1 MDVDFVSHG
10 GNLGETFGREGV
22 ILTYNFRMES
32 RLLPRYDG
40 GSLVNLMASLAQACG
55 ATPRHA
61 NLDALPPS
69 SLQAARNVVFLVI
82 DGLGDNYLMRRGAG
96 GALAGKR
103 RAAITSVF
111 PSTTASAIT
120 TTYTG
125 CTPLEHGL
133 TGWFTL
139 FGEAGCVGAPL
150 PFLSR
155 GDHRPLRERGVT
167 PHQLFTAA
175 PLFDSLRARSFIVT
189 SRDIVDSAYNQRHC
203 GATQRLAYDT
213 AGEMAEAVEA
223 VVKSGPERK
232 FVYAYWPHYDRI
244 SHPHGSESAEA
255 LAELQRID
263 EAFADLLRRLAGTES
278 AIVATADHGFVDVTP
293 EESLELPAALASR
306 LRFPLCGERRVA
318 YCHVHDTDDF
328 AARARDWLGERAEV
342 RRSADFAAEGWFG
355 PGAPHARLAERIG
368 DVTLLMRGRFT
379 VKDWTPG
386 EKHWL
391 HVGNHGGA
399 TPDEMMIPLIVGEA

>member
-1 MDVDFVSHG
+1 MAP
-10 GNLGETFGREGV
+10 
-22 ILTYNFRMES
+22 

-40 GSLVNLMASLAQACG
+40 ESLVNLMASLMQACG
-55 ATPRHA
+55 ARALHPTLR
-61 NLDALPPS
+61 ALPPQE
-69 SLQAARNVVFLVI
+69 LAAARNIVLLII
-82 DGLGDNYLMRRGAG
+82 DGLGDGYLLRRGAG
-96 GALAGKR
+96 GALAAKR

-125 CTPLEHGL
+125 RTPLEHGL
-133 TGWFTL
+133 TGWFTY

-167 PHQLFTAA
+167 TRQLFPAE
-175 PLFDSLRARSFIVT
+175 PLFDALAVRSFIVT

-203 GATQRLAYDT
+203 GATQRRAYDT
-213 AGEMAEAVEA
+213 AGEMAQAVEA

-244 SHPHGSESAEA
+244 SHPHGSESAQA
-255 LAELQRID
+255 LGELQRID

-278 AIVATADHGFVDVTP
+278 AIVATADHGFVDVAP

-318 YCHVHDTDDF
+318 YCHVHDPADF

-342 RRSADFAAEGWFG
+342 RRSAEFAAEGWFG
-355 PGAPHARLAERIG
+355 PGTPHARLGERIG
-368 DVTLLMRGRFT
+368 DVTLLMRERFT

-399 TPDEMMIPLIVGEA
+399 SPDEMMIPLIIGEA